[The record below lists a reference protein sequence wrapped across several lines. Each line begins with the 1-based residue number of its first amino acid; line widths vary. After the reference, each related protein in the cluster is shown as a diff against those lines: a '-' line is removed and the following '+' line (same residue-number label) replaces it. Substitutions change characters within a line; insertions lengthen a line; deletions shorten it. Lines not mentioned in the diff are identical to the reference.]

1 MTAYLLRRLVLI
13 VPTLIIVSLIMFLL
27 VRIIPGSAVEI
38 MAAEHTADTG
48 LVLDPEDVKRMLGL
62 DSPIHIQYGE
72 WVWGAISRGDLGV
85 GLWSQLPVLPQ
96 ILDRFPVSFELGALA
111 IALSLI
117 IGLPV
122 GVYSAIRQDTAG
134 DYVGRTFAIGMLAL
148 PNFWLATLIM
158 VFPALW
164 WGWSPAVQYIPLT
177 EDVWANLKQFI
188 IPAFLMGTGF
198 SATTMR
204 MTRTMMLEVLRQDYV
219 RTAWSKGLSGPV
231 IILRHALKNALIPV
245 VTVAGLQ
252 LPVLIGGT
260 VIMEQIF
267 VLPGVG
273 RLLIEAVQGRDYTM
287 ISGINVFLATFV
299 LGANLTVDLSYAYL
313 DPRIRY
319 S

>member
-1 MTAYLLRRLVLI
+1 MTAYLLRRLLLI
-13 VPTLIIVSLIMFLL
+13 IPTLFIVSLIMFLV

-48 LVLDPEDVKRMLGL
+48 LPLDPEDVARMLGL
-62 DSPIHIQYGE
+62 DSPIHIQYGK
-72 WVWGAISRGDLGV
+72 WAWGAVTRGDLGD

-111 IALSLI
+111 IIMSLI

-122 GVYSAIRQDTAG
+122 GIYSAIRQDTAG

-164 WGWSPAVQYIPLT
+164 WGWSPPVQYIPFV
-177 EDVWANLKQFI
+177 EDPFGNLKQFL

-204 MTRTMMLEVLRQDYV
+204 MTRTMMLEVLRQDYI
-219 RTAWSKGLSGPV
+219 RTAWSKGLNGPV
-231 IILRHALKNALIPV
+231 IIMRHALKNALIPV

-299 LGANLTVDLSYAYL
+299 LSANLMVDLSYAYL

>member
-1 MTAYLLRRLVLI
+1 MTAYLIRRLVLI
-13 VPTLIIVSLIMFLL
+13 VPTVIIVTLITFIL
-27 VRIIPGSAVEI
+27 VRFIPGSAVEI
-38 MAAEHTADTG
+38 MAAEHEADSGEALTAEE
-48 LVLDPEDVKRMLGL
+48 VERMLGL
-62 DSPIHIQYGE
+62 DEPIYVQYVE
-72 WVWGAISRGDLGV
+72 WIWGAVTRGDLGD
-85 GLWSQLPVLPQ
+85 GLWSQLPILPQ
-96 ILDRFPVSFELGALA
+96 ILDRFPVSFELGFLA
-111 IALSLI
+111 IIMSLI

-122 GVYSAIRQDTAG
+122 GIFSAVRQDTAG
-134 DYVGRTFAIGMLAL
+134 DYLGRTFAIGMLAL

-164 WGWSPAVQYIPLT
+164 WGWSPAVQYIPLN
-177 EDVWANLKQFI
+177 EDPWGNFKQFL
-188 IPAFLMGTGF
+188 IPAFLMGTAF

-204 MTRTMMLEVLRQDYV
+204 MTRTMMLEVLRQDYI
-219 RTAWSKGLSGPV
+219 RTAWSKGLNGPV
-231 IILRHALKNALIPV
+231 IIIRHALKNALIPV

-287 ISGINVFLATFV
+287 ISGLNVFLAAFV
-299 LGANLTVDLSYAYL
+299 LAANLLVDISYAYL
-313 DPRIRY
+313 DPRIRF